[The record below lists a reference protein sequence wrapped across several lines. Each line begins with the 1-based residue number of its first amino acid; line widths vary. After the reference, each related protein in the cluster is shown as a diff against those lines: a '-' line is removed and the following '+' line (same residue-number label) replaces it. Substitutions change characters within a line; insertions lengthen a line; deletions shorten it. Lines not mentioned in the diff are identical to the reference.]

1 MNDPDDEKLKA
12 EIDEIMMNI
21 NNVMKKSKTLIRI
34 QVMNQNKMR
43 TDVR

>member
-21 NNVMKKSKTLIRI
+21 NNVMKKIENLDPDTSNESK
-34 QVMNQNKMR
+34 QNEN
-43 TDVR
+43 